1 MANRGQILSKRIN
14 MQYCI
19 QKCIVTNVSVYYN
32 KCIKFNHIPVLTKRG
47 GNNME
52 IAMAVLKFI
61 GGAIPLV
68 QELLKAFM

>member
-1 MANRGQILSKRIN
+1 

-19 QKCIVTNVSVYYN
+19 RKCIVIIVSAHYN
-32 KCIKFNHIPVLTKRG
+32 KVIKIYYILIRKRG
-47 GNNME
+47 ENNME

-61 GGAIPLV
+61 GGAIPLI

>member
-1 MANRGQILSKRIN
+1 

-19 QKCIVTNVSVYYN
+19 HKCIVIYVSAYYN
-32 KCIKFNHIPVLTKRG
+32 KDIKINHIPVLTKRG